1 MYHSF
6 LIHSSADGHL
16 GCFHVLAMINSAA
29 MNIGVHMSLSDLASF
44 VCMPRSGIAGS
55 YGSSISSFAFSF
67 HHMSFAKLD
76 FCCAWSPP
84 SWGRAEVVLGR
95 LNLSHGTRYVGGVCN
110 FLGSVLPQQRFEMA
124 DQCYSSV
131 TAQSFIQQAKE
142 STPSR
147 HEDRPTWKER
157 PQSGL
162 ASSFYMFCLLP
173 PISCPM
179 QVGLAK
185 KGRMCFTWTSHS
197 EKRGFYFVPF
207 LWAFLFLY
215 ILAIAILDSFFLF

>member
-1 MYHSF
+1 MHSASTARVF
-6 LIHSSADGHL
+6 AEL
-16 GCFHVLAMINSAA
+16 G
-29 MNIGVHMSLSDLASF
+29 
-44 VCMPRSGIAGS
+44 
-55 YGSSISSFAFSF
+55 
-67 HHMSFAKLD
+67 
-76 FCCAWSPP
+76 FCCAWPLP
-84 SWGRAEVVLGR
+84 GVGQTEVVSAR
-95 LNLSHGTRYVGGVCN
+95 LNLSHGTRYFGEMCN
-110 FLGSVLPQQRFEMA
+110 FFGSVSLQQKFEAM

-147 HEDRPTWKER
+147 HEDRPTGKER

-185 KGRMCFTWTSHS
+185 KGAYVFHLNFSLRKKWIFFCSIFAGFSLSLYFSHCHF
-197 EKRGFYFVPF
+197 G
-207 LWAFLFLY
+207 LLFP
-215 ILAIAILDSFFLF
+215 ILTT

>member
-1 MYHSF
+1 MLLPLHW
-6 LIHSSADGHL
+6 D
-16 GCFHVLAMINSAA
+16 
-29 MNIGVHMSLSDLASF
+29 
-44 VCMPRSGIAGS
+44 
-55 YGSSISSFAFSF
+55 SFAFSF
-67 HHMSFAKLD
+67 HHMSFARLD

-147 HEDRPTWKER
+147 HEDRPTGKES

-185 KGRMCFTWTSHS
+185 KGAYVFHLNFSLRKKWIFFCSIFAGFSLSLYFSHCHF
-197 EKRGFYFVPF
+197 G
-207 LWAFLFLY
+207 LLFP
-215 ILAIAILDSFFLF
+215 ILTT